1 MDKRDKL
8 YELHGL
14 FNRAR
19 GTLLTKHQLLS
30 NLECSESTLKRRI
43 KDLQDIYGAPLEY
56 DQTHHGWRYQKG
68 VSFELPSLLMVV

>member
-30 NLECSESTLKRRI
+30 EPPRVCRRLYTLR
-43 KDLQDIYGAPLEY
+43 G
-56 DQTHHGWRYQKG
+56 
-68 VSFELPSLLMVV
+68 